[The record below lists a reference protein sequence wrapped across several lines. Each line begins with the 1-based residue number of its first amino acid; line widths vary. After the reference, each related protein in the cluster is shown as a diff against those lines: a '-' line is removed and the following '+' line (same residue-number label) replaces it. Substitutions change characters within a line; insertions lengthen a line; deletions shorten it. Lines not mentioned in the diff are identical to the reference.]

1 MRFPMMLA
9 LAASLVA
16 TTATAQE
23 NWPNKP
29 VRLVVTSAAGGGFDL
44 MARILAEG
52 LSQQLRQNVI
62 VENLA
67 GVGGLRAVRAVVRGD
82 ADGYTFLF
90 NGPQHASL
98 PYAYKDPGYDVKADL
113 ASVSLVAQYPMV
125 LVTSPQVP
133 AKTFAEFVAMVKAA
147 PGKYTFGSS
156 GLGGASHIAIEAFK
170 HQAGLDMVHV
180 PFRGSGETTAALLG
194 GQIDLVSDGLA
205 AQLGNINEG
214 RVRPLT
220 IVGDKRSPALPD
232 VPATTETYPGLSF
245 PLWVAVFAPAKT
257 PAAIVDKMN
266 GAIAATLKMPAIKK
280 RYEDLLVETV
290 GSSRSEL
297 DAFLDKQLA
306 MNRDVIERANI
317 KVGE

>member
-9 LAASLVA
+9 LATGLVA

-29 VRLVVTSAAGGGFDL
+29 VRMVVTSAAGGGFDL

-52 LSQQLRQNVI
+52 LSQQLKQNVI
-62 VENLA
+62 VENLVGA
-67 GVGGLRAVRAVVRGD
+67 GGLRAVRAVVRGD

-98 PYAYKDPGYDVKADL
+98 PYAYKNPGYDVKADL

-133 AKTFAEFVAMVKAA
+133 AKNFAEFVAMVKAA

-180 PFRGSGETTAALLG
+180 PFRGSGETTAALFG
-194 GQIDLVSDGLA
+194 SQIDLVSDGLA
-205 AQLGNINEG
+205 AQLGNIKEG

-220 IVGDKRSPALPD
+220 IVGDKRSSALPE

-245 PLWVAVFAPAKT
+245 PLWVGVFAPAKT
-257 PAAIVDKMN
+257 PAPIVDKMN
-266 GAIAATLKMPAIKK
+266 GAIAAALKMPAIKK

-306 MNRDVIERANI
+306 MNKDVIERANI

>member
-1 MRFPMMLA
+1 MRFPTMLA
-9 LAASLVA
+9 LAAGLVA

-29 VRLVVTSAAGGGFDL
+29 VRMVVTSAAGGGFDL

-52 LSQQLRQNVI
+52 LSQQLGQNVI
-62 VENLA
+62 VENLTGA
-67 GVGGLRAVRAVVRGD
+67 GGLRAVRSVVRGD

-125 LVTSPQVP
+125 LVTSPQIP

-180 PFRGSGETTAALLG
+180 PFRGSGETTAALFG

-205 AQLGNINEG
+205 VQLGNIKEG

-220 IVGDKRSPALPD
+220 IVGDKRSPILPD

-266 GAIAATLKMPAIKK
+266 GAIAAALKMPAIKK

-306 MNRDVIERANI
+306 MNKDVIERANI
-317 KVGE
+317 RVGE

>member
-9 LAASLVA
+9 LATGLVA
-16 TTATAQE
+16 TNATAQE

-29 VRLVVTSAAGGGFDL
+29 VRMVVTSAAGGGFDL

-52 LSQQLRQNVI
+52 LSQQLKQNVI
-62 VENLA
+62 VENLVGA
-67 GVGGLRAVRAVVRGD
+67 GGLRAVRAVVRGD

-133 AKTFAEFVAMVKAA
+133 AKNFAEFVAMVKAA

-180 PFRGSGETTAALLG
+180 PFRGSGETTAALFG

-205 AQLGNINEG
+205 AQLGNIKEG

-220 IVGDKRSPALPD
+220 IVGDKRSSALPE

-245 PLWVAVFAPAKT
+245 PLWVGVFAPAKT
-257 PAAIVDKMN
+257 PAPIVDKMN
-266 GAIAATLKMPAIKK
+266 GAIAAALKMPAIKK

-290 GSSRSEL
+290 GSSRAEL

-306 MNRDVIERANI
+306 MNKDVIERANI
-317 KVGE
+317 KVGD

>member
-9 LAASLVA
+9 LATGLVA
-16 TTATAQE
+16 TNATAQE

-29 VRLVVTSAAGGGFDL
+29 VRMVVTSAAGGGFDL

-52 LSQQLRQNVI
+52 LSQQLKQNVI
-62 VENLA
+62 VENLVGA
-67 GVGGLRAVRAVVRGD
+67 GGLRAVRAVVRGD

-133 AKTFAEFVAMVKAA
+133 AKNFAEFVAMVKAA

-180 PFRGSGETTAALLG
+180 PFRGSGETTAALFG

-205 AQLGNINEG
+205 AQLGNIKEG

-220 IVGDKRSPALPD
+220 IVGDKRSSALPD

-245 PLWVAVFAPAKT
+245 PLWVGVFAPAKT

-266 GAIAATLKMPAIKK
+266 GAIAAALKMPAIKK

-290 GSSRSEL
+290 GSSRAEL
-297 DAFLDKQLA
+297 DTFLDKQLA
-306 MNRDVIERANI
+306 MNKDVIERANI
-317 KVGE
+317 KVGD

>member
-1 MRFPMMLA
+1 MRFSTMLA
-9 LAASLVA
+9 LAAGLAVTPA
-16 TTATAQE
+16 AAQT
-23 NWPNKP
+23 NWPAKP
-29 VRLVVTSAAGGGFDL
+29 IRLVVTSAAGGGFDL

-52 LSQQLRQNVI
+52 LTQQLKQNVI
-62 VENLA
+62 VENLTGA
-67 GVGGLRAVRAVVRGD
+67 GGLRAVRAVVRGD

-98 PYAYKDPGYDVKADL
+98 PYAYKDPGYDVKTDL

-125 LVTSPQVP
+125 LVTSPTLP

-180 PFRGSGETTAALLG
+180 PFRGSGETTAALFG

-220 IVGDKRSPALPD
+220 IVGDKRSPILPD

-257 PAAIVDKMN
+257 PSAIVDSMNAAIV
-266 GAIAATLKMPAIKK
+266 AALKSPTIKK

-290 GSSRSEL
+290 GSSRAEL
-297 DAFLDKQLA
+297 DGFLDKQLT
-306 MNRDVIERANI
+306 MNKDVIERANI
-317 KVGE
+317 RVGE